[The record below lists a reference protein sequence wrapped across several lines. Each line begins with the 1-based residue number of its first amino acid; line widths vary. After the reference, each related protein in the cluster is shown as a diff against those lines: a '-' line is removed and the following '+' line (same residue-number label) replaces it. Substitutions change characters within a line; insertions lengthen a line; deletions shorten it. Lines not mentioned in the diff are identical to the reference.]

1 MGSGIARL
9 LTSHKYPVGTCTA
22 GRSSHTIA
30 RATAANVACY
40 ENDEALLQASEILI
54 SIVPPRDAVA
64 TAERVRRAWDS
75 VGKSSEA
82 GVRKLW
88 YLDLNAISPAR
99 AREVAAALG
108 IRSSS
113 KGGARYFNDQADA
126 NADAD
131 EAHDIVFLDGGIIG
145 GPPKK
150 GEDGKWS
157 GPSIPTSGPF
167 PLSAFSEGGSALA
180 EVLSVRH
187 IAPVI
192 GPATG
197 LKMCFA
203 SLSKGFCALAL
214 QSFASAQAMG
224 VLDEFRYELKE
235 RVPAVGQRAEATV
248 TSCPPK
254 AYRWVAEMQE
264 IGACFGKDGGWSSGG
279 DNSKGGDFANVF
291 AAISEVYQVL
301 ADKTILGSE
310 RIGERQRG
318 TTVEDVAE
326 ILANT
331 LTGSNKNKPA

>member
-1 MGSGIARL
+1 M
-9 LTSHKYPVGTCTA
+9 T
-22 GRSSHTIA
+22 
-30 RATAANVACY
+30 CY
-40 ENDEALLQASEILI
+40 ESDEALLQASDILI

-64 TAERVRRAWDS
+64 TAQRVRQAWNS
-75 VGKSSEA
+75 VESKAAA
-82 GVRKLW
+82 GRKLW

-108 IRSSS
+108 ISSSS
-113 KGGARYFNDQADA
+113 KGCAKYFSDQVAT
-126 NADAD
+126 NAGGEGLA
-131 EAHDIVFLDGGIIG
+131 EESHDIVFLDGGIIG
-145 GPPKK
+145 GPPKC
-150 GEDGKWS
+150 GENGQWS
-157 GPSIPTSGPF
+157 GPSIPTSGPY
-167 PLSAFSEGGSALA
+167 PLSTFSERGSALA
-180 EVLSVRH
+180 EVLRVRH

-203 SLSKGFCALAL
+203 SMSKGFCALAL

-235 RVPAVGQRAEATV
+235 RVPVVSQRAEATV

-264 IGACFGKDGGWSSGG
+264 IGACFGKDGGWSNGG
-279 DNSKGGDFANVF
+279 DSSTEGDFANVF
-291 AAISEVYQVL
+291 AAIAQVYQVL

-326 ILANT
+326 ILADT
-331 LTGSNKNKPA
+331 LTGSNKNKPV